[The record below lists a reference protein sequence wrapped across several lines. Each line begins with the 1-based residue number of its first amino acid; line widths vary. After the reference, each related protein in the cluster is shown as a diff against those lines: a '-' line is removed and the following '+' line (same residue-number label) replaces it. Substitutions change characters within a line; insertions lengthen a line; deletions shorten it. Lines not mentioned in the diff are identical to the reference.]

1 MIEKGM
7 IPEMPFEKQCLGS
20 YNPNMDSTNDM
31 GRLAEVLSAPRK
43 PEERQQDLDA
53 REARK
58 NHCRRRSLLF
68 RLLHACLSLGV
79 LLLAG
84 YLFFQ
89 AGIAWQQADDLKT
102 RLEQVYMPVLDQPV
116 DFSSPCTVE
125 FLFDHER
132 DSSNGK
138 YSDRQV
144 SLRTSEPWP
153 GVELSEIPALGPQ
166 DKLMKST
173 GADQLRYQ
181 WSLWDSSGSRV
192 PLRDDRETQPTGFI
206 GSVGDLQSLVL
217 FSLPEDLKPG
227 LYRLRID
234 VTAPAPGLKGMEQ
247 RLIRRD
253 MLGKGERMRAGF
265 LRLQSRMLCV
275 LGMVVLLVGTFF
287 LRWQFRS
294 LKLLGS

>member
-1 MIEKGM
+1 
-7 IPEMPFEKQCLGS
+7 
-20 YNPNMDSTNDM
+20 MDSTNDM
-31 GRLAEVLSAPRK
+31 GRLTEVLGVSSKSGGGPAK
-43 PEERQQDLDA
+43 CHQDLDA
-53 REARK
+53 WEARK
-58 NHCRRRSLLF
+58 THCRRRSLLF

-89 AGIAWQQADDLKT
+89 AGVWRQEAEYQSI
-102 RLEQVYMPVLDQPV
+102 RLGQVSMPTIDQPV

-125 FLFDHER
+125 FLLDHER

-153 GVELSEIPALGPQ
+153 GVELSEIPAFGPQ

-181 WSLWDSSGSRV
+181 WSLWDSSGSPV
-192 PLRDDRETQPTGFI
+192 PLPDDRETQPTGFI

-234 VTAPAPGLKGMEQ
+234 VTEPAQGLKGMEQ
-247 RLIRRD
+247 RLIRR
-253 MLGKGERMRAGF
+253 GPRYEKGHMRVGFRRMRSQMF
-265 LRLQSRMLCV
+265 CV